1 MISFEKYAAVI
12 KVGAWESNHL
22 APVEPILSTNLLK
35 FFSFSFFL
43 SFFFFFFFFVISICK
58 WFLGSKSNHMT
69 AFEVTWL
76 TSLPL

>member
-43 SFFFFFFFFVISICK
+43 SFFFFFFF
-58 WFLGSKSNHMT
+58 L
-69 AFEVTWL
+69 
-76 TSLPL
+76 